1 VDEPDFAPIKSEII
15 FFMEKAFQIS
25 FGYVAGIVA
34 FLAIS
39 SSNLIS
45 EMAEAV
51 KLRLSDLVALT
62 VLLLNVVYLI
72 LACACLFAVVKR
84 GLFILRRDRDGGS
97 VYGKWETFVR
107 GIGGTDT
114 VRAFWSITWNID
126 NYYIVPLY
134 VLISIISVAA
144 SLHAL
149 TSPSTLVRLIAGG
162 LVALHA
168 LPGMMLWSIR
178 LINEECKAAVI
189 TAEIKPGQTG
199 ER

>member
-62 VLLLNVVYLI
+62 VLLLNVVYR
-72 LACACLFAVVKR
+72 LFVMKR
-84 GLFILRRDRDGGS
+84 G
-97 VYGKWETFVR
+97 
-107 GIGGTDT
+107 
-114 VRAFWSITWNID
+114 
-126 NYYIVPLY
+126 
-134 VLISIISVAA
+134 
-144 SLHAL
+144 
-149 TSPSTLVRLIAGG
+149 AG
-162 LVALHA
+162 
-168 LPGMMLWSIR
+168 
-178 LINEECKAAVI
+178 CC
-189 TAEIKPGQTG
+189 
-199 ER
+199 